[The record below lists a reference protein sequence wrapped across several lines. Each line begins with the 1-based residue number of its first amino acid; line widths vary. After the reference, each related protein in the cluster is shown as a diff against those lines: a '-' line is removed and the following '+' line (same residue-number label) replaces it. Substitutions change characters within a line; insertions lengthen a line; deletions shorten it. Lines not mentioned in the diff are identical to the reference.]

1 MDKQN
6 SNPGGFDWQEAQRR
20 YLDAI
25 AAFSKA
31 PGAADPVNPWA
42 GALDYWW
49 KSVAPTVADSEKAI
63 FGNLV
68 NQSKTFL
75 GLADQFGK
83 MMAAAAQGKDGDWQ
97 AVFNQHLDAMKA
109 GMGNLAGGA
118 AACEGPQAL
127 TSFWQLPM
135 DTWERTLSSL
145 SAMPGD
151 MFKGFKGEA
160 PPPAPERFPSIPGM
174 GYTKEM
180 QDQLQRGAR
189 LWAEYQKCFAEY
201 QALLSAAGARAVDIL
216 RERIAQIGA
225 EGGKIRSL
233 REIYDLWIDCNED
246 AYAELVYSKE
256 YAEKYGRMVNALMA
270 FKRHTQI
277 LVDESLAALNMPTQR
292 GMDTIQRRQLEMRRE
307 LRAAQARQKADAASI
322 ERLRRELEALRRE
335 IRSAGNGR
343 PETAAPAGSP
353 PRAKRKA
360 PRGEGADSPAEAP
373 E

>member
-25 AAFSKA
+25 AAFGRTA
-31 PGAADPVNPWA
+31 GTTDPLNPWA

-49 KSVAPTVADSEKAI
+49 KSVAPAVADSEKAI

-68 NQSKTFL
+68 NQSKTFF
-75 GLADQFGK
+75 GLADQVGK
-83 MMAAAAQGKDGDWQ
+83 MMAAAAQGKDGDWK
-97 AVFNQHLDAMKA
+97 AIFEQHLDAMKT
-109 GMGNLAGGA
+109 GA
-118 AACEGPQAL
+118 AGLSAAATPGPQPLA
-127 TSFWQLPM
+127 SFWQLPL

-151 MFKGFKGEA
+151 MFKDFKGEA
-160 PPPAPERFPSIPGM
+160 APQAPERFPSIPGL

-189 LWAEYQKCFAEY
+189 LWAEYQKHMSEY
-201 QALLSAAGARAVDIL
+201 QALLSAAGAHAVDIL
-216 RERIAQIGA
+216 RDRIAKIGA

-246 AYAELVYSKE
+246 AYAELAYSKE
-256 YAEKYGRMVNALMA
+256 YAEKYGRMVNSLMA
-270 FKRHTQI
+270 FKRHAQI
-277 LVDESLAALNMPTQR
+277 LVDECLAALNMPTQR
-292 GMDTIQRRQLEMRRE
+292 GMDTIQKRQVEIRRD
-307 LRAAQARQKADAASI
+307 LRAAQERQKADAESI
-322 ERLRRELEALRRE
+322 EKLRRELEALKRE
-335 IRSAGNGR
+335 MRSAGKGR
-343 PETAAPAGSP
+343 PDSGAAAGNP
-353 PRAKRKA
+353 PRAKRRP
-360 PRGEGADSPAEAP
+360 PRSQGDDIPAEVP

>member
-20 YLDAI
+20 YLEAI
-25 AAFSKA
+25 AAFGKSS
-31 PGAADPVNPWA
+31 GADPLNPWA

-49 KSVAPTVADSEKAI
+49 KSVAPAVADSEKAM

-83 MMAAAAQGKDGDWQ
+83 MMAAAAQGKDGDWKTILD
-97 AVFNQHLDAMKA
+97 QHLEMMKA
-109 GMGNLAGGA
+109 GMSGKPGAPAGQPLAA
-118 AACEGPQAL
+118 
-127 TSFWQLPM
+127 FWQLPL

-151 MFKGFKGEA
+151 MFKGFKDGS
-160 PPPAPERFPSIPGM
+160 PPPAADRFPSIPGI

-180 QDQLQRGAR
+180 QDQFQRGAQ
-189 LWAEYQKCFAEY
+189 LWAEYQKHLSEY
-201 QALLSAAGARAVDIL
+201 QALLSAAGVRAVDIL
-216 RERIAQIGA
+216 RERVAKLGA

-233 REIYDLWIDCNED
+233 REIYDLWVDCNED
-246 AYAELVYSKE
+246 AYAELVYSNE

-270 FKRHTQI
+270 FKRHAQM
-277 LVDESLAALNMPTQR
+277 LVDEGLATLNMPTQR
-292 GMDTIQRRQLEMRRE
+292 GMDTMQKRQSEMRRD
-307 LRAAQARQKADAASI
+307 LRAAEQRQKADSDAI
-322 ERLRRELEALRRE
+322 EKLRRELEALKRDMRM
-335 IRSAGNGR
+335 AGRGR
-343 PETAAPAGSP
+343 PDSVAAAEN
-353 PRAKRKA
+353 PRAKRRP
-360 PRGEGADSPAEAP
+360 PRGQSGDIPAEGP